1 MTSKSYTPPTFHLP
15 PFRIVA
21 RIQSITEVE
30 DYNIKMMNIHAA
42 WTESQGEGVKVAI
55 LDTGKPSHPDLV
67 IAGSKSFVPKY
78 LDDRNGH
85 GTHTTGTVGATRG
98 NGIGVVGVAPKAELY
113 TGAVLDGEG
122 SGQFDYIVAGIYWA
136 VDEVKA
142 DIISMS
148 LGVAAGTPTIQAL
161 LVACNYAKSKGVT
174 VFCAAGNDS
183 AAIGQPARYDSVI
196 AVGAVNSE
204 KEHADFS
211 NIGPELDFCT
221 AGVDVYSTW
230 LNNGY
235 TKLSGSSM
243 SCPALAGVGAL
254 IIGAHK
260 KRGEIL
266 TPDQVYEHL
275 QRIAYNVDSSEFNK
289 LTGHGIPVFQ
299 SDTTGEP
306 VDDNPPVPDPTPKPV
321 VTCTWFQRLM
331 ALITGRK
338 C

>member
-1 MTSKSYTPPTFHLP
+1 MNNQPIAPYKPPTFHLP

-21 RIQSITEVE
+21 RVQTLTEVE

-55 LDTGKPSHPDLV
+55 LDTGKPNHPDLV
-67 IAGSKSFVPKY
+67 ITGAKSFIPGY
-78 LDDRNGH
+78 LDDKNGH
-85 GTHTTGTVGATRG
+85 NSHCAGILAATRG
-98 NGIGVVGVAPKAELY
+98 NGIGIVGIAPKAELY
-113 TGAVLDGEG
+113 IGAVLDGDG
-122 SGQFDYIVAGIYWA
+122 SGQFDAIVAGIYWA

-148 LGVAAGTPTIQAL
+148 LGIAAGAPTIKEL
-161 LVACNYAKSKGVT
+161 LTACNYAKSKGVT
-174 VFCAAGNDS
+174 VFCAAGNEYNK
-183 AAIGQPARYDSVI
+183 IGQPARYDSVI
-196 AVGAVNSE
+196 AVAAVNSDM
-204 KEHADFS
+204 EHADFS
-211 NIGPELDFCT
+211 NVGPELDFA
-221 AGVDVYSTW
+221 AGGVKVFSTW

-235 TKLSGSSM
+235 CCLDGTSM
-243 SCPALAGVGAL
+243 ACPALAGVGAL

-289 LTGHGIPVFQ
+289 LTGHGIPIFQ
-299 SDTTGEP
+299 SDTTGET
-306 VDDNPPVPDPTPKPV
+306 VDDNPVIEPTPV
-321 VTCTWFQRLM
+321 VTCTWLQRLL
-331 ALITGRK
+331 APITGRK